1 MWIASFCLLPLLLWQ
16 GYYVRQSALRLPDA
30 VPPDCGRFGR
40 FAAELMIVGVGDS
53 VITGTGISVLSDSL
67 TARVAQALAERFS
80 IGVNWRSFGISGGK
94 LEDVLA
100 RIKEEPLPRAEIY
113 LVSIGVNDVTGLT
126 SLVRWQKQVAELV
139 TLFDERAL
147 ILMLG
152 VPPMQYFPAL
162 PWPLRQVLGI
172 RAALLDKTLRGAA
185 ETVERFVWFDASV
198 GFDLRYL
205 AEDGYHPNDLA
216 CVEIA
221 MKIVDALILDG
232 KQPKIE

>member
-1 MWIASFCLLPLLLWQ
+1 
-16 GYYVRQSALRLPDA
+16 
-30 VPPDCGRFGR
+30 
-40 FAAELMIVGVGDS
+40 
-53 VITGTGISVLSDSL
+53 
-67 TARVAQALAERFS
+67 
-80 IGVNWRSFGISGGK
+80 
-94 LEDVLA
+94 
-100 RIKEEPLPRAEIY
+100 
-113 LVSIGVNDVTGLT
+113 
-126 SLVRWQKQVAELV
+126 
-139 TLFDERAL
+139 
-147 ILMLG
+147 MLG

-205 AEDGYHPNDLA
+205 AEDGYHPNELA